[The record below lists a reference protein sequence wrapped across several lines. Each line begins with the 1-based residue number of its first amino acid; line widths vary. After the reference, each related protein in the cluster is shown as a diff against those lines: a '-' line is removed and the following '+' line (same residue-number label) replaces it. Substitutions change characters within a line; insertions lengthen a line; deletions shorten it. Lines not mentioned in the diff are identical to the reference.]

1 MKDIPDIYIISIGDN
16 AINLSV
22 QLSNELRLNEKL
34 IIHTDTLR
42 RSLKAQMKEANKLK
56 AKYTI
61 IIGDDEIQNKQVTI
75 KNMKNGQQESIHL
88 DNIQSY
94 FNNTK

>member
-1 MKDIPDIYIISIGDN
+1 
-16 AINLSV
+16 
-22 QLSNELRLNEKL
+22 
-34 IIHTDTLR
+34 
-42 RSLKAQMKEANKLK
+42 MKEANKLK

-75 KNMKNGQQESIHL
+75 KNMKDGQQDSIHL
-88 DNIQSY
+88 NNIKSY